1 MMTLPAV
8 NEVLP
13 DQTGPTIAARSRE
26 KLLSL
31 LTEAAGAEHSLK
43 CCHLVAALA

>member
-8 NEVLP
+8 HNVLP

-31 LTEAAGAEHSLK
+31 LTEAAGIGHNLI

>member
-8 NEVLP
+8 NNVLP
-13 DQTGPTIAARSRE
+13 GQTGPTIAVRSRE
-26 KLLSL
+26 KLLLL
-31 LTEAAGAEHSLK
+31 LTEAAGVEHSLK